1 MLMLKRYFK
10 GIVNQINSILN
21 SNSDL
26 KKIKTMSYAS
36 NKAIYSPLNLADCWS
51 LEGPR
56 DVSTEERVERAT
68 TRHTA
73 GPVEASVP
81 SVSDSSV
88 EHCCK
93 TICGLIQRNI
103 EKKKKKKKGRK
114 RKRRRRALEQIDRQ
128 DEEEMKLE

>member
-1 MLMLKRYFK
+1 
-10 GIVNQINSILN
+10 
-21 SNSDL
+21 
-26 KKIKTMSYAS
+26 MSYAS

-93 TICGLIQRNI
+93 AICDLIQRNI
-103 EKKKKKKKGRK
+103 EKKKKETKKKKKKEKKKESVGT
-114 RKRRRRALEQIDRQ
+114 D
-128 DEEEMKLE
+128 

>member
-1 MLMLKRYFK
+1 MALQQCSTEL
-10 GIVNQINSILN
+10 
-21 SNSDL
+21 SDTL
-26 KKIKTMSYAS
+26 GTDAS
-36 NKAIYSPLNLADCWS
+36 TGPAVWRVVALSTLNLADCWS

-93 TICGLIQRNI
+93 AICDLIQRNI
-103 EKKKKKKKGRK
+103 EKKKKETKKKKKKEKKKESVGT
-114 RKRRRRALEQIDRQ
+114 D
-128 DEEEMKLE
+128 